1 MTDHMRQTT
10 QARRAPAAGPL
21 VVSADN
27 PRYFT
32 VATSDDRSVVY
43 LTGSH
48 VWNNLH
54 DGLGPGLECADVPE
68 RNDYLAYLDFL
79 TERGH
84 NLIRLWRWEHVR
96 SQVAGGFHLCMTPQ
110 PWRRT
115 GPGTAVDG
123 QPRFDLS
130 RYDPE
135 YFDRLRDRVTAAGNR
150 GIYVSVMLFD
160 GFGLHLSQPPDN
172 LQGHP
177 FYADNNVNGVGIESI
192 VDYQVLP
199 LDPRI
204 QALQEAYVRHTIDTV
219 HDLPNVLYEV
229 ANESSGTH
237 ADSVRFPDG
246 SSIPTPV
253 GDSTSWQYWVIDVVR
268 RYEQDKGYDTH
279 PIGMT
284 MQYPVADQHRI
295 NDPLFGGPADWISPG
310 PDDQDFNGRGRWYL
324 DPPVNDAT
332 KVVLSDTDHYAASLG
347 DPVWAWK
354 TFLRG
359 HQPILMDYGIIDVAR
374 PLDSSLGVPSFE
386 SLEPTRHAMGDTLRY
401 ARRIGLVDMRPRGDL
416 SSTGYVL
423 ANEGKEYLILQ
434 PNTTGDPF
442 TVVIEAGR
450 YATEWFDID
459 ARVTATTGEATVI
472 RRTAVEF
479 SNPFARP
486 GPTALYLSHL

>member
-1 MTDHMRQTT
+1 MTDHMRQT
-10 QARRAPAAGPL
+10 RRARPARAAGPL
-21 VVSADN
+21 MVSGDN

-32 VATSDDRSVVY
+32 VATADDHTVVY

-48 VWNNLH
+48 VWNTLQ
-54 DGLGPGLECADVPE
+54 DGLGPGLECAEVAE

-96 SQVAGGFHLCMTPQ
+96 SHVAGGFHLCMTPQ
-110 PWRRT
+110 PWPRT

-123 QPRFDLS
+123 RPRFDLS
-130 RYDPE
+130 RFDPE
-135 YFDRLRDRVTAAGNR
+135 YFDRLRDRVRAAGGR
-150 GIYVSVMLFD
+150 GIYVCVMLFD

-172 LQGHP
+172 VEGHP
-177 FYADNNVNGVGIESI
+177 FHANNNVNGVGIESI

-204 QALQEAYVRHTIDTV
+204 QALQEAYLRHTIDTV

-229 ANESSGTH
+229 ANESS
-237 ADSVRFPDG
+237 
-246 SSIPTPV
+246 

-268 RYEQDKGYDTH
+268 RYEQDKGYDAH

-284 MQYPVADQHRI
+284 MQYPVADQHRV

-310 PDDQDFNGRGRWYL
+310 PDEEEFNGRGGWYL

-332 KVVLSDTDHYAASLG
+332 KVVLSDTDHYAAGLG

-359 HQPILMDYGIIDVAR
+359 HQPILMDYGIIDVVR
-374 PLDSSLGVPSFE
+374 PLDPSLGVPSFE

-401 ARRIGLVDMRPRGDL
+401 ARRIGLVDMPPRSDL

-434 PNTTGDPF
+434 PNPAADPF
-442 TVVIEAGR
+442 TVTIDAGR
-450 YATEWFDID
+450 YATEWFAIH
-459 ARVTATTGEATVI
+459 ARVTATTGEMTVT
-472 RRTAVEF
+472 RRTTIEF
-479 SNPFARP
+479 SNPFA
-486 GPTALYLSHL
+486 GPEPTVLYLTHL